1 MRCGEVTT
9 YNNFSIL
16 GNFNEQEKIEDSR
29 SGRKKEVN
37 PDWPT
42 IPADDF
48 LHSNKN
54 FFYFNFDHFMNNISN
69 SHNLNEYYLYM
80 YNNKQLL

>member
-16 GNFNEQEKIEDSR
+16 DNFNEQEKIEDSR

-37 PDWPT
+37 PVWPT

-54 FFYFNFDHFMNNISN
+54 FVYFEKFEYFFFPKWENSANFDQPI
-69 SHNLNEYYLYM
+69 
-80 YNNKQLL
+80 